1 MFGEGDPPLRRPLA
15 VGSVPA
21 ADLRDHHFRDLYAA
35 VRLINRPGEAED
47 RGELLR
53 RLVTARSARDGRRI
67 STRPL
72 SEARIKRIHAVAQSA
87 LSDLV
92 PHVLPY
98 NPAAV
103 VKLGGKRGG
112 RKVRPLLWSAP
123 RVERWRQTGE
133 IPAPV
138 MVWTAAQ
145 CGAFFDSLGASEE
158 PARKAERLY
167 ALFHVASYCGL
178 RRSELVGPAW
188 AEVELDR
195 GRVHV
200 RQAQVDDTL
209 DSTKSEDSDRQMAID
224 PGTVEVLRVWR
235 KAQLAE
241 RIAWARPGPTPG
253 GCSLARTA
261 RRCGPAGSVP
271 GSAR

>member
-1 MFGEGDPPLRRPLA
+1 M
-15 VGSVPA
+15 
-21 ADLRDHHFRDLYAA
+21 
-35 VRLINRPGEAED
+35 RLINRPGEAED

-112 RKVRPLLWSAP
+112 RKVRPLLWTAP

-145 CGAFFDSLGASEE
+145 CGAFLDSLGASEE

>member
-209 DSTKSEDSDRQMAID
+209 VSTKSEDSDRQMAID
-224 PGTVEVLRVWR
+224 PGTV
-235 KAQLAE
+235 
-241 RIAWARPGPTPG
+241 
-253 GCSLARTA
+253 
-261 RRCGPAGSVP
+261 
-271 GSAR
+271 